1 MDCCKT
7 WFAYLCAEIIE
18 QCIERCQRDCPACR
32 DGFKSPILHY
42 HLQRNL
48 HEKLDIYFHRVI
60 PEMDIADLFNKFII
74 HFGWMELSKEEF
86 IAIGQSFVR
95 FSTPDAIFYGKY
107 LTKENDYIIYGGDS
121 CQTSVNPGVA
131 LNTTECDS
139 KPIKTKKRKKNTISQ
154 NDVLG
159 GGDAN

>member
-7 WFAYLCAEIIE
+7 WFAFLCAEIID
-18 QCIERCQRDCPACR
+18 QCMERCQRDCPACC
-32 DGFKSPILHY
+32 DGFQSPLLHF

-48 HEKLDIYFHRVI
+48 REKLDLYFYRVV
-60 PEMDIADLFNKFII
+60 PELDIAELFNKFMI
-74 HFGWMELSKEEF
+74 HFGWMDLTKDEF
-86 IAIGQSFVR
+86 ISIGQSFVR

-107 LTKENDYIIYGGDS
+107 LNKENDYAIYGREPCD
-121 CQTSVNPGVA
+121 TSLQGVT
-131 LNTTECDS
+131 LDTSPSDS
-139 KPIKTKKRKKNTISQ
+139 KPIKTKRRKKSAISQ

>member
-1 MDCCKT
+1 
-7 WFAYLCAEIIE
+7 
-18 QCIERCQRDCPACR
+18 
-32 DGFKSPILHY
+32 
-42 HLQRNL
+42 
-48 HEKLDIYFHRVI
+48 
-60 PEMDIADLFNKFII
+60 MDIAELFNKFII

-107 LTKENDYIIYGGDS
+107 LTKENDYIIYGDDS
-121 CQTSVNPGVA
+121 CQTSVNPGVV

-139 KPIKTKKRKKNTISQ
+139 KPIKTKKRKKSTISQ

-159 GGDAN
+159 RGDAN